1 LLATG
6 CAVVE
11 TYRPVEPGVRSIGG
25 VYTVEPGLAWSS
37 STTGKLE
44 MWTIDGVALENLRF
58 FTGIADGEPLP
69 VSRAV
74 VIDDRRPRFRSW
86 MTAAETSDFVAES
99 LYGTQFTPKNVR
111 PAPFGRASGFRFELS
126 YTARD
131 GVQRDALVAAAVV
144 QQRLHLIAYEG
155 TALYHF
161 ARYRGEVER
170 IIGSVR
176 LK

>member
-99 LYGTQFTPKNVR
+99 LYGSQFTPKNVR